1 LLSAEKKQLLC
12 YFSSYNFRKE
22 KKMKTLNK
30 IAAILIST
38 FFILSMTC
46 SLTLIPTINAHSPP
60 FTIPTYAYISVQ
72 PNPAGIG
79 QQTSLNFWID
89 QVPPTANQAWGDR
102 WGNYTVKVTHPDGT
116 TENLGPFTS
125 DAAGGAHTYYTP
137 SALGNY
143 TFQFSFGG
151 QTLAGDNLG
160 PGFTKASYPNIGDYY
175 SPSTS
180 VPYVLNVQQ
189 EPSPLLAP
197 NPLPAG
203 YWQRPIFANNLA
215 WYAISG
221 NWLGG
226 GTGGNAG
233 CTYNSTSNYVPYS
246 TAPNTAHIVWTRPYA
261 PGGLIGGEF
270 GDNQVDSNFYATAQ
284 YECKFAGVIINGVL
298 YCTREP
304 GASTSYM
311 GWDAIN
317 LRTGQPVWY
326 QNQSATTWLRM
337 GQVMDYVSPNQ
348 YGGLAYLWSTQ
359 ATVAPNT
366 GSTFGMYD
374 AMTGGWILNIVNATT
389 PTWAYGSQGELLGYY
404 INSTSNTLNM
414 WNSSRCLL
422 LGQNPQQVAVST
434 ENNWQWRPLQGGQID
449 FKLGIQWSMPLT
461 TTMKADNGST
471 VNINSYYAEVAGTT
485 AYPLAISK
493 VADIILVDNSAAG
506 GRFQQPGWMVQEA
519 YDPLTGALLWGP
531 LKQTLD
537 APWTRISVSSI
548 GSGVY
553 TVLTYETQTISGYS
567 TANGQKIWG
576 PVSMVVPNNPW
587 GYYISSSI
595 IGNNSLYAIDFG
607 GNVWCLNA
615 KTGAVLWKTN
625 TNTASNMGP
634 AGANTPYG
642 VWTIANIL
650 CLADGKLYTMGGHLY
665 SPPLYN
671 GGKLSCFN
679 ASTGALV
686 WDDLSFAITN
696 SANGVLS
703 DGYLVVPNAYDNQ
716 LYCYA
721 KGQSAVTVSAPDTA
735 IPEGS
740 SVLIKGTVTDQSPG
754 QTCLGIPAKGTPAIS
769 DASMTAW
776 MQYLYQQ
783 QPMPSN
789 ATGVQVSIN
798 VIDSNN
804 NQRNIGTAIS
814 DATGAFSLQWKPDIT
829 GKYTVIATFAGTE
842 SYYSSAKETSFVV
855 DSVAPTASPQPVA
868 EQPPTGMYIA
878 GAAVAIIVAIAIATV
893 VILLV
898 GRKRP

>member
-1 LLSAEKKQLLC
+1 MAI
-12 YFSSYNFRKE
+12 
-22 KKMKTLNK
+22 M
-30 IAAILIST
+30 IAAILTISMGT
-38 FFILSMTC
+38 SMM
-46 SLTLIPTINAHSPP
+46 LAPNANAHTPP
-60 FTIPTYAYISVQ
+60 FTIPTYAYVSVQ

-79 QQTSLNFWID
+79 QQTSLNFWLD

-116 TENLGPFTS
+116 TETLGPFTS
-125 DAAGGAHTYYTP
+125 DAAGGGHTYYTP
-137 SALGNY
+137 STLGNY
-143 TFQFSFGG
+143 TFQFFFGG
-151 QTLAGDNLG
+151 QTLAGNNLA

-175 SPSTS
+175 APSTS
-180 VPYVLNVQQ
+180 VPYVLTVQQ
-189 EPSPLLAP
+189 DPSSLLQS
-197 NPLPAG
+197 NPLPTS
-203 YWQRPIFANNLA
+203 YWQRPIFANNLE

-226 GTGGNAG
+226 GTGGNSG
-233 CTYNSTSNYVPYS
+233 CTYNSTSNFVPYS
-246 TAPNTAHIVWTRPYA
+246 TAPNSAHIVWTRSYA

-270 GDNQVDSNFYATAQ
+270 GNNQVDSNFYSTAQ
-284 YECKFAGVIINGVL
+284 YECKFAGVVINGVL
-298 YCTREP
+298 YYTKEP

-311 GWDAIN
+311 GWDAVN
-317 LRTGQPVWY
+317 LRTGQTIWY

-374 AMTGGWILNIVNATT
+374 AMTGGWILNVVNATT
-389 PTWAYGSQGELLGYY
+389 PTWAYGEQGELLGYY

-471 VNINSYYAEVAGTT
+471 VNINAYYAEAAGTT
-485 AYPLAISK
+485 SYPLAISK

-506 GRFQQPGWMVQEA
+506 GRFQQPGYMVQEA
-519 YDPLTGALLWGP
+519 YSPITGVLLWGP

-537 APWTRISVSSI
+537 SAWTRISVSSI

-553 TVLTYETQTISGYS
+553 TILTYETQTISGYS
-567 TANGQKIWG
+567 TTTGQKMWG
-576 PVSMVVPNNPW
+576 PVSMVVANNPW

-595 IGNNSLYAIDFG
+595 IGNDKLYAIDFG
-607 GNVWCLNA
+607 GNVWCLNV
-615 KTGAVLWKTN
+615 KTGAVIWKTN
-625 TNTASNMGP
+625 TNNASDLGP

-671 GGKLSCFN
+671 GGKLTCFN
-679 ASTGALV
+679 ATTGEMV

-716 LYCYA
+716 LYCYS
-721 KGQSAVTVSAPDTA
+721 KGQSAVTVSVPDTA
-735 IPEGS
+735 IPQGT

-769 DASMTAW
+769 DASMTHW
-776 MQYLYQQ
+776 MEYLYQQ
-783 QPMPSN
+783 QPMPAN
-789 ATGVQVSIN
+789 ATGVLVSID
-798 VIDSNN
+798 VIDSNGN
-804 NQRNIGTAIS
+804 NRNIGTTTSDIS
-814 DATGAFSLQWKPDIT
+814 GAFSLQWNPDIS
-829 GKYTVIATFAGTE
+829 GKYTVIATFAGSE
-842 SYYSSAKETSFVV
+842 SYYASYSETSFAV
-855 DSVAPTASPQPVA
+855 DPAAPTPA
-868 EQPPTGMYIA
+868 PTDAPAQSTADMYFVPAIA
-878 GAAVAIIVAIAIATV
+878 GIIGAIIIGFALLA
-893 VILLV
+893 ILLLK
-898 GRKRP
+898 KRP